1 MGQRDAVGSDGLA
14 LRTLE
19 TVNVG
24 LKYSGDYCNITN
36 IRMISPHL
44 EQADEYYEKIIVNRR
59 VTILSGRTIIV
70 LRTLTTAVSHFLAK
84 EDACSSLTQVPWASS
99 KMRGGGQS

>member
-1 MGQRDAVGSDGLA
+1 MGQRDAVGSDGLT

-24 LKYSGDYCNITN
+24 LKHSWGYCNITN
-36 IRMISPHL
+36 IRMISRHL

-84 EDACSSLTQVPWASS
+84 EDACSSLTQVP
-99 KMRGGGQS
+99 